1 MNINRILD
9 IREEKELTQE
19 ELANIIGGSR
29 VNISKWENQKEI
41 PNIEKINKIANEFKL
56 SLDYIFRLSKEKNY
70 EDLIYKDLDKQE
82 VGKRLNLLRNEQHL
96 TLRVLAKEINTSS
109 STIWA
114 YEKGKTLLLTAFAI
128 EICKKYKISMDW
140 LYGKRK
146 NKHLS

>member
-19 ELANIIGGSR
+19 ELASIIGGSR

-56 SLDYIFRLSKEKNY
+56 SLDYIFRLSKKKNY
-70 EDLIYKDLDKQE
+70 EDLIYKDLEKKE
-82 VGKRLNLLRNEQHL
+82 VGERLKTIRTENNL
-96 TLRVLAKEINTSS
+96 TLRSLAKEINTSS

-114 YEKGKTLLLTAFAI
+114 YEQGKTLLLTAFAI